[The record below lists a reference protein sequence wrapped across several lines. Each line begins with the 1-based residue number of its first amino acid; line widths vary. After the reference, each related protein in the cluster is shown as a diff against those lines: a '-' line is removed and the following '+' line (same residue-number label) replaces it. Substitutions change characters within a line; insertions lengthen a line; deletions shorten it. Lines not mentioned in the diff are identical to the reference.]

1 MGIIPS
7 MAILGAVLLVLAI
20 LAIVGAIAIHGA
32 LWLLIIGGVLLLV
45 AGWPARS
52 YYRGRM
58 LR

>member
-1 MGIIPS
+1 MALIGII
-7 MAILGAVLLVLAI
+7 LLVLAI

-45 AGWPARS
+45 AAWPART